1 MRDFTKGTLKVLGWI
16 AAGLAVVLVV
26 LRVGFVDVITVGH
39 NGMAP
44 TIVAGEQ
51 VALWRGAKIETG
63 DIALCAH
70 PGQAGRYVLARVIA
84 RVGQRVSS
92 ERGQLLVNGETVM
105 RDARGTM
112 RFYDAATRHMARY
125 DYSIEM
131 FGNNKHPIFLS
142 EHTTFE
148 LPERRVRTGLFMLG
162 DNRGY
167 RGEDSRAYGEVDEST
182 CKGVV
187 FLRLVPVQAESVA
200 DGEANGASMGDDLEH
215 GWLDYLR

>member
-1 MRDFTKGTLKVLGWI
+1 VRDFTKGTLKILGWI

-44 TIVAGEQ
+44 TIIAGEQ

-70 PGQAGRYVLARVIA
+70 PGQADRYVLARVIA
-84 RVGQRVSS
+84 RPGQRVSS
-92 ERGQLLVNGETVM
+92 ERGQLLVNGEVVRSDIRETK
-105 RDARGTM
+105 
-112 RFYDAATRHMARY
+112 RFYDVATRRTDRY
-125 DYSIEM
+125 RYAIEM
-131 FGNNKHPIFLS
+131 FGNNTHPVFLN
-142 EHTTFE
+142 ENTTFE
-148 LPERRVRTGLFMLG
+148 LPERRVRTGLFVLG

-167 RGEDSRAYGEVDEST
+167 RGEDSRTYGEVDEST

-187 FLRLVPVQAESVA
+187 FLRLVPVLPDS
-200 DGEANGASMGDDLEH
+200 DGGGPNGTSAGDDLEH